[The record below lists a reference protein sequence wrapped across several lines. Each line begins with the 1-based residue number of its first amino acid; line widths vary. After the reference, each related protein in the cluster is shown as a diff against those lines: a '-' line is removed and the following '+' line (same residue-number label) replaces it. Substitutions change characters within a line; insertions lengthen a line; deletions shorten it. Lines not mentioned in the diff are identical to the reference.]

1 MFQIIR
7 SYIRQFLF
15 WMFFFALARLVY
27 LLYYIPLLKINHA
40 GFAET
45 VAGFYHALRL
55 DAATAAYF
63 MIIPMLLLVLQS
75 LWQIKLF
82 DIINKIYTALM
93 VFFYMLITCGEIG
106 LYEEWKTKLNF
117 KALLYLRHPGE
128 VVNSANTTVFVF
140 LVILLVVIT
149 VFAVWIYGKVFYRK
163 IRGFQ
168 RSYLFSLLFF
178 IITAGTSIV
187 IMRGGF
193 QQIPINQ
200 SESYY
205 SKKNI
210 LNLAATNNA
219 FNLYI
224 NVHENLKNLH
234 GNPFIYYPLDEAE
247 KTVDELYTIEKDTTI
262 NILTTRRPN
271 IVLFILESWSADLI
285 ESLGGKPGITP
296 EFHNLEK
303 EGILF
308 TDMLSSGSRSEQGMA
323 SIFGGFPATPISS
336 VTIQPDKHNGLPSLI
351 HELKQA
357 GYTTSYYF
365 GGQLIY
371 GNIKAYIMYNGFDR
385 IIEGKDFD
393 KDKVISGKL
402 GVHDEFTM
410 KRVLNDMEHEQQP
423 FFTALFTLSSHSPF
437 DQPMEDVLDWGG
449 NEHDYIN
456 SAYYTDRC
464 LGEFFREARKQPWYD
479 STLFILVADHSH
491 NSYNNWP
498 YHTVN
503 YHRIPML
510 FYGEAI
516 KPEFRGITWSQ
527 PGSQV
532 EIPATL
538 LAQLGLPHK
547 AFHWSRDMFNP
558 YSPRFRYF
566 GFDNGVIWTEPEGSF
581 GYNADLKRY
590 CWDLP
595 DDFDTGIIRHG
606 KSYLEVVF
614 EEYLGY

>member
-1 MFQIIR
+1 MLQIIK

-15 WMFFFALARLVY
+15 WILFFALARLVY

-63 MIIPMLLLVLQS
+63 MIIPLLLLTLQS
-75 LWQIKLF
+75 LWQRKVF
-82 DIINKIYTALM
+82 DLINKIYTGIM
-93 VFFYMLITCGEIG
+93 VFVYMLITCGEIG
-106 LYEEWKTKLNF
+106 LYEEWKSKLSL
-117 KALLYLRHPGE
+117 KALRYLRHPGE
-128 VVNSANTTVFVF
+128 VVGSADTTVFVV
-140 LVILLVVIT
+140 LVLLLLVMT
-149 VFAVWIYGKVFYRK
+149 VFSLWGYVKLFYRN
-163 IRGFQ
+163 IAPLR
-168 RSYLFSLLFF
+168 RNYLFSLLFF
-178 IITAGTSIV
+178 VVTAGLSV
-187 IMRGGF
+187 VVMRGGF
-193 QQIPINQ
+193 QQIPVNQ

-234 GNPFIYYPLDEAE
+234 GNPFDFYPLKEAK
-247 KTVDELYTIEKDTTI
+247 KTVEELYTIKKDTTI

-285 ESLGGKPGITP
+285 ESLGGKAGITP
-296 EFHNLEK
+296 EFRKLEN

-308 TDMLSSGSRSEQGMA
+308 TEMLSSGSRSEQGMA

-336 VTIQPDKHNGLPSLI
+336 VTIQPDKHHGLPSLI
-351 HELKQA
+351 HELKKA
-357 GYTTSYYF
+357 GYATSYYF

-371 GNIKAYIMYNGFDR
+371 GNIKAYIIYNGFDR

-393 KDKVISGKL
+393 DDKVIFGKL

-410 KRVLNDMEHEQQP
+410 KRVLSDMEHEKQP

-437 DQPMEDVLDWGG
+437 DQPMDDVLDWGG

-456 SAYYTDRC
+456 SAFYTDRC
-464 LGEFFREARKQPWYD
+464 LGEFFREARRQDWYD
-479 STLFILVADHSH
+479 NTLFILVADHSH

-498 YHTVN
+498 YHTVA

-510 FYGEAI
+510 FYGGVI
-516 KPEFRGITWSQ
+516 KPEFRGTKWPQ

-532 EIPATL
+532 EIPATV

-547 AFHWSRDMFNP
+547 AFHWSRNLFNP

-566 GFDNGVIWTEPEGSF
+566 GFDNGVIWTEPDGAF
-581 GYNADLKRY
+581 CYDADLDRY
-590 CWDLP
+590 CSDLP
-595 DDFDTGIIRHG
+595 EDFDSAVIRHG

-614 EEYLGY
+614 DEYLSY